1 MAINFNTIQLA
12 GTGSVI
18 TEELT
23 SSATITISK
32 IGGTHDNKTIPNP
45 SGKITYLVIDVIGGG
60 STTVPGL
67 GNANFTIRDTN
78 GVKLH
83 TAYSNTNF
91 AYVLPRGTYSSGAVT
106 IASDLPTIPAN
117 TLRIRAVGIKQ
128 DSTNMI
134 TIDGGGGSSF
144 TGVIGTGV
152 IGSTYR
158 IGG

>member
-1 MAINFNTIQLA
+1 MAVNFNTIELA

-18 TEELT
+18 TEELD
-23 SSATITISK
+23 SSATIEITK
-32 IGGTHDNKTIPNP
+32 IGGTHDDKTIPNP

-67 GNANFTIRDTN
+67 GQANFTIKDAN

-91 AYVLPRGTYSSGAVT
+91 AYVLPRGTYSSGTVT

-128 DSTNMI
+128 DPTDMV
-134 TIDGGGGSSF
+134 TISGTGGGTPGLLPTSIPM
-144 TGVIGTGV
+144 T
-152 IGSTYR
+152 IGSAP
-158 IGG
+158 